1 MQVGEHLGRDV
12 IVPLRVAGHSAEK
25 TSGIGFLPVGE
36 TAAGQKGNDIGQ
48 QLAHGIQNYIFL
60 LFPPFFYNKN
70 AYFRADIFTG
80 MQLFGNKKHLDTR
93 EKDWI
98 EEAKKGDRRAQK
110 AIYDLLAAKMFAV
123 CLRYMGDRDSAEDI
137 LQDGFVTLFSKI
149 DSFTGAGSFEGWARR
164 IFVNTALMSLRKK
177 DALKNSEDVQSAW
190 GISSD
195 SPTAIE
201 EIGYDELMKM
211 IAALP
216 PGFRTVFNMYVIEG
230 YSHKEIAE
238 ALGISETTSRSQL
251 QRARTLL
258 QSKIKERY

>member
-1 MQVGEHLGRDV
+1 
-12 IVPLRVAGHSAEK
+12 
-25 TSGIGFLPVGE
+25 
-36 TAAGQKGNDIGQ
+36 
-48 QLAHGIQNYIFL
+48 
-60 LFPPFFYNKN
+60 
-70 AYFRADIFTG
+70 

-177 DALKNSEDVQSAW
+177 DALKNSEDVDAAW
-190 GISSD
+190 NISSD
-195 SPTAIE
+195 DPSALQK
-201 EIGYDELMKM
+201 IGYNELIKM

-216 PGFRTVFNMYVIEG
+216 PGFRTVFNMYVLEG